1 MVVQYWEYP
10 VDLRLGGIGNQRTIT
25 ATCFACE
32 CLLTLWPR
40 EHGPAYRRAL
50 TICLDAMEGRVPQSA
65 ARRAFVDAAAEADIL
80 QVVQYH

>member
-1 MVVQYWEYP
+1 MMVVQYWEHP

-50 TICLDAMEGRVPQSA
+50 TICLDAMNGKAPQSA
-65 ARRAFVDAAAEADIL
+65 ARHAFLQAAAEADIL
-80 QVVQYH
+80 KALH